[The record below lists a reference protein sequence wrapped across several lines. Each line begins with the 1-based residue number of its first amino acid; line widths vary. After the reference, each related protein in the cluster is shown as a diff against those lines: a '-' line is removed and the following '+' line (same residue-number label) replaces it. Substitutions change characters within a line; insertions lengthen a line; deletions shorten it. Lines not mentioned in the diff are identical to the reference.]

1 MLADLPIDGWL
12 TIVGSDLEFS
22 AVRASGPGG
31 QNVNKT
37 ATKVVLRFD
46 VEGNRALTPA
56 MKTRLRALAGGRI
69 DRDGQLTITSQHS
82 RYQAQNLADAR
93 RKLADLLRQAMY
105 PPKRRIATRP
115 SKGVARRRLKNK
127 RHNADKKR
135 LRGTVGSGD

>member
-1 MLADLPIDGWL
+1 MLADLPIDSWL
-12 TIVGSDLEFS
+12 TIAGGDLEFS

-46 VEGNRALTPA
+46 VEGSRALSAA
-56 MKTRLRALAGGRI
+56 MKARLRRLASGRF
-69 DRDGQLTITSQHS
+69 DRHGRLVVTSQHS

-93 RKLADLLRQAMY
+93 RKLANLVRQAMF

-115 SKGVARRRLKNK
+115 SKRVARRRLKNK
-127 RHNADKKR
+127 RHNAEKKR
-135 LRGTVGSGD
+135 LRGTVRTGE